1 MPRKAK
7 ITAVPIDA
15 QPDQTL
21 EQVDAQEPKTEAE
34 QMTDVINEVNVTET
48 ILSNEYE
55 APVALYLQTAPKAKI
70 KRMSKKEPDFIEPEV
85 EVTSSFDEVQAE
97 VVMPKQEPYVEP
109 KVACPDCG
117 KKMSAKTLK
126 YSHGPN
132 CVNNKQKQSLPEGS
146 QTKGSQE
153 DEEYAKRSHTAKQLA
168 QEVGGESGASALH
181 AIGMIDSLNNF
192 SNHDIK
198 QHIQSRARA
207 ERATRREA
215 MVANLVKNA
224 F

>member
-34 QMTDVINEVNVTET
+34 KMTDVINEVNVIEST
-48 ILSNEYE
+48 LSNEDE
-55 APVALYLQTAPKAKI
+55 SSIQKAPRARAK
-70 KRMSKKEPDFIEPEV
+70 RASKKEAVMTEPEV

-109 KVACPDCG
+109 KVTCPDCG

-132 CVNNKQKQSLPEGS
+132 CVIHKQKQSR
-146 QTKGSQE
+146 
-153 DEEYAKRSHTAKQLA
+153 EESSPN
-168 QEVGGESGASALH
+168 E
-181 AIGMIDSLNNF
+181 
-192 SNHDIK
+192 
-198 QHIQSRARA
+198 IQSVTHEWVEHEVQRRLNGRRE

>member
-34 QMTDVINEVNVTET
+34 KMTDVINEVNVIEST
-48 ILSNEYE
+48 LSNEDE
-55 APVALYLQTAPKAKI
+55 SSIQKAPKARA
-70 KRMSKKEPDFIEPEV
+70 KRVSKKEAVMTEPEV

-132 CVNNKQKQSLPEGS
+132 CVIHKQKQ
-146 QTKGSQE
+146 SQE
-153 DEEYAKRSHTAKQLA
+153 DEEYAKLSHTAKQLA

-181 AIGMIDSLNNF
+181 AIGMLDSLNNF

>member
-34 QMTDVINEVNVTET
+34 KMTDVINEVNVIEST
-48 ILSNEYE
+48 LSNEDE
-55 APVALYLQTAPKAKI
+55 SSIQKAPKARA
-70 KRMSKKEPDFIEPEV
+70 KRVSKKEAVMTEPEV
-85 EVTSSFDEVQAE
+85 EATSSFDEVQAE
-97 VVMPKQEPYVEP
+97 VVVPTQEPYVEP

-132 CVNNKQKQSLPEGS
+132 CVIHKQKQQSS
-146 QTKGSQE
+146 
-153 DEEYAKRSHTAKQLA
+153 D
-168 QEVGGESGASALH
+168 ASAP
-181 AIGMIDSLNNF
+181 NE
-192 SNHDIK
+192 
-198 QHIQSRARA
+198 IQSVTNEWVEHEVQRRLNGRRE

>member
-1 MPRKAK
+1 
-7 ITAVPIDA
+7 
-15 QPDQTL
+15 
-21 EQVDAQEPKTEAE
+21 
-34 QMTDVINEVNVTET
+34 MTDVINEANVTEST
-48 ILSNEYE
+48 LSNENGLSIQIE
-55 APVALYLQTAPKAKI
+55 PKTRAELV
-70 KRMSKKEPDFIEPEV
+70 SKKEAVMTEPEV
-85 EVTSSFDEVQAE
+85 EATSSNEEVQAE
-97 VVMPKQEPYVEP
+97 VVVSTQEPYVEP

-132 CVNNKQKQSLPEGS
+132 CVIHKQKQSR
-146 QTKGSQE
+146 E
-153 DEEYAKRSHTAKQLA
+153 DEEYAKMSHTAKQLA

-181 AIGMIDSLNNF
+181 AIGMLDSLSNF

-198 QHIQSRARA
+198 QHIQSRARE

>member
-7 ITAVPIDA
+7 ITAVPIDV

-21 EQVDAQEPKTEAE
+21 EQVDDPEPKTDAE
-34 QMTDVINEVNVTET
+34 KMTDVINEVNVTET
-48 ILSNEYE
+48 ILSNEDE
-55 APVALYLQTAPKAKI
+55 PSIQRAPKARA
-70 KRMSKKEPDFIEPEV
+70 KRASKKEAVMTEPEV
-85 EVTSSFDEVQAE
+85 EETSSFDEVQAD
-97 VVMPKQEPYVEP
+97 VVTPKQETYVEP

-132 CVNNKQKQSLPEGS
+132 CVINKQKQ
-146 QTKGSQE
+146 SQE
-153 DEEYAKRSHTAKQLA
+153 DEEYAKLSHTAKQLA

-181 AIGMIDSLNNF
+181 AIGMLDSLNNF

-198 QHIQSRARA
+198 QHIQTRARA

-215 MVANLVKNA
+215 MVANLMKNA

>member
-34 QMTDVINEVNVTET
+34 KMTDVINEVNVIEST
-48 ILSNEYE
+48 LSNEDE
-55 APVALYLQTAPKAKI
+55 SSIQKAPKARA
-70 KRMSKKEPDFIEPEV
+70 KRASKKEPDFIEPEV
-85 EVTSSFDEVQAE
+85 EVTSSLDEVQAQ

-132 CVNNKQKQSLPEGS
+132 CVIHKQKQQMPS
-146 QTKGSQE
+146 E
-153 DEEYAKRSHTAKQLA
+153 DSSPNEIERMQSVSNEWIEH
-168 QEVGGESGASALH
+168 EVQRR
-181 AIGMIDSLNNF
+181 LNGRR
-192 SNHDIK
+192 DD
-198 QHIQSRARA
+198 
-207 ERATRREA
+207 RATRREA
-215 MVANLVKNA
+215 MVAKLLKYA

>member
-34 QMTDVINEVNVTET
+34 KMTDVINEVNVIEST
-48 ILSNEYE
+48 LSNEDE
-55 APVALYLQTAPKAKI
+55 SSIQKAPKARA
-70 KRMSKKEPDFIEPEV
+70 KRVSKKEADFIEPEV

-132 CVNNKQKQSLPEGS
+132 CVINKQKQS
-146 QTKGSQE
+146 QE
-153 DEEYAKRSHTAKQLA
+153 DEEDAKRSHTAKQLA

-181 AIGMIDSLNNF
+181 AIGMLDSLSNF

-198 QHIQSRARA
+198 QHIQSRARE

>member
-21 EQVDAQEPKTEAE
+21 EQVAQEEPKTEAE
-34 QMTDVINEVNVTET
+34 QMTDVINEVNVSESTM
-48 ILSNEYE
+48 SNEDE
-55 APVALYLQTAPKAKI
+55 APA
-70 KRMSKKEPDFIEPEV
+70 
-85 EVTSSFDEVQAE
+85 VQAE
-97 VVMPKQEPYVEP
+97 VVTPKQEPEQKGQDP

-117 KKMSAKTLK
+117 KKMAAKTLK

-132 CVNNKQKQSLPEGS
+132 CVINKQKQSQEDNATQLAEEVGPPEGI
-146 QTKGSQE
+146 
-153 DEEYAKRSHTAKQLA
+153 
-168 QEVGGESGASALH
+168 GESRANAL
-181 AIGMIDSLNNF
+181 L
-192 SNHDIK
+192 
-198 QHIQSRARA
+198 QHHVQTRARA

-215 MVANLVKNA
+215 MVANLMKNA

>member
-34 QMTDVINEVNVTET
+34 KMTDVINEVNVIEST
-48 ILSNEYE
+48 LSNEDE
-55 APVALYLQTAPKAKI
+55 SSIQKAPKARA
-70 KRMSKKEPDFIEPEV
+70 KRVSKKEAVMTEPEV
-85 EVTSSFDEVQAE
+85 EATSSFDEVQAE
-97 VVMPKQEPYVEP
+97 VVVSTQEPYVEP

-132 CVNNKQKQSLPEGS
+132 CVIHKQKQQSSDESS
-146 QTKGSQE
+146 QNE
-153 DEEYAKRSHTAKQLA
+153 
-168 QEVGGESGASALH
+168 
-181 AIGMIDSLNNF
+181 
-192 SNHDIK
+192 
-198 QHIQSRARA
+198 IQSVTNEWVEHEVQRRLNGRRE

-215 MVANLVKNA
+215 MIANLVKNA

>member
-34 QMTDVINEVNVTET
+34 KMTDVINEVNVIEST
-48 ILSNEYE
+48 LSNEDE
-55 APVALYLQTAPKAKI
+55 SSIQKALKARA
-70 KRMSKKEPDFIEPEV
+70 KRVSKKEAVMTEPEV

-132 CVNNKQKQSLPEGS
+132 CVIHKQKQSLPEGS
-146 QTKGSQE
+146 QTKGSNA
-153 DEEYAKRSHTAKQLA
+153 DDEYAKRSHTAKQLA

-181 AIGMIDSLNNF
+181 AIGMLDSLNNF

-198 QHIQSRARA
+198 QHIQTRARA

>member
-1 MPRKAK
+1 
-7 ITAVPIDA
+7 
-15 QPDQTL
+15 
-21 EQVDAQEPKTEAE
+21 
-34 QMTDVINEVNVTET
+34 MTDVINEVNVIEST
-48 ILSNEYE
+48 LSNEDE
-55 APVALYLQTAPKAKI
+55 SSIQKAPKARA
-70 KRMSKKEPDFIEPEV
+70 KRVSKKEPDFIEPEV
-85 EVTSSFDEVQAE
+85 EVTSSLDEVQAE

-132 CVNNKQKQSLPEGS
+132 CVIHKQKQS
-146 QTKGSQE
+146 KE
-153 DEEYAKRSHTAKQLA
+153 DEEYANMSHKAKQLA

-181 AIGMIDSLNNF
+181 AIGMLDSLSNF

-198 QHIQSRARA
+198 QHIQSRARE

>member
-15 QPDQTL
+15 RPDQTL
-21 EQVDAQEPKTEAE
+21 EQVDQEEPKTEAE
-34 QMTDVINEVNVTET
+34 QMTDVINEVNVTEST
-48 ILSNEYE
+48 LSNEDE
-55 APVALYLQTAPKAKI
+55 SSIQKAPKARA
-70 KRMSKKEPDFIEPEV
+70 KRVSKKEPVVTEPEV
-85 EVTSSFDEVQAE
+85 EVTSSLDEVQAE
-97 VVMPKQEPYVEP
+97 VVMPKQEPEVEP

-132 CVNNKQKQSLPEGS
+132 FVIQKQKQQMPR
-146 QTKGSQE
+146 
-153 DEEYAKRSHTAKQLA
+153 EESSPN
-168 QEVGGESGASALH
+168 E
-181 AIGMIDSLNNF
+181 
-192 SNHDIK
+192 
-198 QHIQSRARA
+198 IQSVTNEWVEHEVQRRLNGRRE

-224 F
+224 FWFSVP

>member
-21 EQVDAQEPKTEAE
+21 EQVYHEEPKAEAE
-34 QMTDVINEVNVTET
+34 RMTDVINEVNVVEST
-48 ILSNEYE
+48 LSNEDE
-55 APVALYLQTAPKAKI
+55 SSIQKAPKARA
-70 KRMSKKEPDFIEPEV
+70 KRVSKKEAVMTEPEV

-132 CVNNKQKQSLPEGS
+132 CVIHKQKQSR
-146 QTKGSQE
+146 E
-153 DEEYAKRSHTAKQLA
+153 DEEYTKMSHTAKQLA

-181 AIGMIDSLNNF
+181 AIGMLDSLSNF

-198 QHIQSRARA
+198 QHIQSRARE

>member
-34 QMTDVINEVNVTET
+34 KMTDVINEVNVIEST
-48 ILSNEYE
+48 LSNEDE
-55 APVALYLQTAPKAKI
+55 SSIQKAPKARA
-70 KRMSKKEPDFIEPEV
+70 KRVSKKEAVMTEPEV

-117 KKMSAKTLK
+117 EKMSAKILT
-126 YSHGPN
+126 YSHGPKL
-132 CVNNKQKQSLPEGS
+132 CDP
-146 QTKGSQE
+146 
-153 DEEYAKRSHTAKQLA
+153 
-168 QEVGGESGASALH
+168 
-181 AIGMIDSLNNF
+181 
-192 SNHDIK
+192 
-198 QHIQSRARA
+198 
-207 ERATRREA
+207 
-215 MVANLVKNA
+215 
-224 F
+224 

>member
-21 EQVDAQEPKTEAE
+21 EQVDGWEPKTEAE
-34 QMTDVINEVNVTET
+34 RMTDVINEVNVVEST
-48 ILSNEYE
+48 LSNEDE
-55 APVALYLQTAPKAKI
+55 SSIQKAPKARA
-70 KRMSKKEPDFIEPEV
+70 KRASKKEPDFIEPEV
-85 EVTSSFDEVQAE
+85 EVTSSLDEVQAE

-132 CVNNKQKQSLPEGS
+132 CVIHKQKQSR
-146 QTKGSQE
+146 E
-153 DEEYAKRSHTAKQLA
+153 DEEYAKMSHTAKQLA
-168 QEVGGESGASALH
+168 Q
-181 AIGMIDSLNNF
+181 
-192 SNHDIK
+192 
-198 QHIQSRARA
+198 
-207 ERATRREA
+207 
-215 MVANLVKNA
+215 
-224 F
+224 

>member
-7 ITAVPIDA
+7 ITAVPID
-15 QPDQTL
+15 DQTDLTL
-21 EQVDAQEPKTEAE
+21 EEVDDQVFTHRVADQREPKTEAE
-34 QMTDVINEVNVTET
+34 QMTDVINEVNV
-48 ILSNEYE
+48 NEVE
-55 APVALYLQTAPKAKI
+55 SPVTRAVQTAPKAKA
-70 KRMSKKEPDFIEPEV
+70 KRVSKKEPVFTEPEV
-85 EVTSSFDEVQAE
+85 EVTSSLDEVQAE

-132 CVNNKQKQSLPEGS
+132 CVIQKQKQQMPR
-146 QTKGSQE
+146 
-153 DEEYAKRSHTAKQLA
+153 EESSPNEIESVTNDWVEH
-168 QEVGGESGASALH
+168 EVQRR
-181 AIGMIDSLNNF
+181 LNG
-192 SNHDIK
+192 
-198 QHIQSRARA
+198 RRT

-215 MVANLVKNA
+215 MVANLMKNA

>member
-21 EQVDAQEPKTEAE
+21 EQVAQEEPKTEAE
-34 QMTDVINEVNVTET
+34 QMTDVINEVNVSESTM
-48 ILSNEYE
+48 SNEDE
-55 APVALYLQTAPKAKI
+55 APA
-70 KRMSKKEPDFIEPEV
+70 
-85 EVTSSFDEVQAE
+85 VQAE
-97 VVMPKQEPYVEP
+97 VVTPKQEPEQKGQDP

-117 KKMSAKTLK
+117 KKMAAKTLK

-132 CVNNKQKQSLPEGS
+132 CVINKQKQSQEDNATQLTEEVGPPEG
-146 QTKGSQE
+146 
-153 DEEYAKRSHTAKQLA
+153 
-168 QEVGGESGASALH
+168 VGESRANAL
-181 AIGMIDSLNNF
+181 L
-192 SNHDIK
+192 
-198 QHIQSRARA
+198 QHHVQTRARA

-215 MVANLVKNA
+215 MVANLMKNA

>member
-21 EQVDAQEPKTEAE
+21 EQVDHEEPKTEAE
-34 QMTDVINEVNVTET
+34 RMTDVINEVNVIEST
-48 ILSNEYE
+48 LSNEDE
-55 APVALYLQTAPKAKI
+55 SSIQKAPKARA
-70 KRMSKKEPDFIEPEV
+70 KRVSKKEPDFIEPEV
-85 EVTSSFDEVQAE
+85 EVTSSLDEVQAE

-132 CVNNKQKQSLPEGS
+132 CVINKQKQ
-146 QTKGSQE
+146 SQE
-153 DEEYAKRSHTAKQLA
+153 DEEYAKLSHTAKQLA

-181 AIGMIDSLNNF
+181 AIGMLDSLNNF

-198 QHIQSRARA
+198 QHIQTRARA

>member
-1 MPRKAK
+1 
-7 ITAVPIDA
+7 
-15 QPDQTL
+15 
-21 EQVDAQEPKTEAE
+21 
-34 QMTDVINEVNVTET
+34 MTDVINEVNV
-48 ILSNEYE
+48 NEVE
-55 APVALYLQTAPKAKI
+55 SPVARAVQTAPKAKANRVSI
-70 KRMSKKEPDFIEPEV
+70 KEPVFTGPEV
-85 EVTSSFDEVQAE
+85 EVTSSFDEAQAE

-117 KKMSAKTLK
+117 KKMSTKTLK

-132 CVNNKQKQSLPEGS
+132 CVIHKQKQSR
-146 QTKGSQE
+146 E

-181 AIGMIDSLNNF
+181 AIGILDSLNNF
-192 SNHDIK
+192 SNHDIM
-198 QHIQSRARA
+198 QNIQTCARA

>member
-21 EQVDAQEPKTEAE
+21 EQVDQGEPKTEAE
-34 QMTDVINEVNVTET
+34 QMTDVINEVNVSESTM
-48 ILSNEYE
+48 SNEDE
-55 APVALYLQTAPKAKI
+55 APA
-70 KRMSKKEPDFIEPEV
+70 
-85 EVTSSFDEVQAE
+85 VQAE
-97 VVMPKQEPYVEP
+97 VVTPKQEPEQKGQDP

-117 KKMSAKTLK
+117 KKMAAKTLK

-132 CVNNKQKQSLPEGS
+132 CVINKQKQSQDDNAIQVAEEVCLPEG
-146 QTKGSQE
+146 
-153 DEEYAKRSHTAKQLA
+153 L
-168 QEVGGESGASALH
+168 GESRANAL
-181 AIGMIDSLNNF
+181 L
-192 SNHDIK
+192 
-198 QHIQSRARA
+198 QHHMQTRARA

-215 MVANLVKNA
+215 MVANLMKNA

>member
-21 EQVDAQEPKTEAE
+21 EQVDQEEPKTEAE

-48 ILSNEYE
+48 ILSNENG
-55 APVALYLQTAPKAKI
+55 LSIQIAPKARA
-70 KRMSKKEPDFIEPEV
+70 KRVSKKEPVMTEPEV
-85 EVTSSFDEVQAE
+85 EVTSSLDEVQAE
-97 VVMPKQEPYVEP
+97 VVMPNQEPYVEP

-132 CVNNKQKQSLPEGS
+132 CVINRQKQQKPS
-146 QTKGSQE
+146 
-153 DEEYAKRSHTAKQLA
+153 EESSPN
-168 QEVGGESGASALH
+168 E
-181 AIGMIDSLNNF
+181 
-192 SNHDIK
+192 
-198 QHIQSRARA
+198 IQSVTNEWVEHEVQRRLNGRRE

>member
-21 EQVDAQEPKTEAE
+21 EQVDGQEPKTEAE
-34 QMTDVINEVNVTET
+34 KMTDVINEVNVIENT
-48 ILSNEYE
+48 LSNEDE
-55 APVALYLQTAPKAKI
+55 SSIQKAPKARA
-70 KRMSKKEPDFIEPEV
+70 KRVSKKEADFIEPEV

-132 CVNNKQKQSLPEGS
+132 CVIHKQKQSNA
-146 QTKGSQE
+146 
-153 DEEYAKRSHTAKQLA
+153 DEEYANMSHTAKQLA
-168 QEVGGESGASALH
+168 QEVGGESGANALH
-181 AIGMIDSLNNF
+181 AIGMLDSLNNF